1 MTTNSAYDKLDALGK
16 RLEALDHAQ
25 SMLFVDEAVNMPAG
39 GGEKRAE
46 AMSVLAGM
54 QHEMATAPEIGC
66 ESKVERAARKNA
78 RRQRD
83 R

>member
-1 MTTNSAYDKLDALGK
+1 MTTNSAYEKLDALGK
-16 RLEALDHAQ
+16 KLEALDHAQ

-54 QHEMATAPEIGC
+54 QLWRPEPT
-66 ESKVERAARKNA
+66 VEE
-78 RRQRD
+78 RD
-83 R
+83 AGQP